1 METCNPSHCPI
12 AGRVDRLEEQLD
24 EAQTLNTQSHKE
36 IFGRVSKL
44 EQASAANKAHY
55 DAIISQLRQI
65 ASDVAQLKST
75 PAKRWE
81 LLVTSALSALA
92 SGITVF
98 FLSQGGVG

>member
-44 EQASAANKAHY
+44 EQAS
-55 DAIISQLRQI
+55 QLRQI

-92 SGITVF
+92 SGLTVF
-98 FLSQGGVG
+98 FLSQGGV